1 MSSNLAVRLG
11 LVGLLIGATV
21 SSAAAD
27 PAVRFDRI
35 QGTLETADSSK
46 HDLTLRLRD
55 GSKAAVH
62 VSDTAWVHLVMA
74 ADDIDRRPNL
84 PDLYVLPKGVRLMAS
99 GLIYADKD
107 ELEAKEVVEFG
118 PDAAAPVIE
127 AADWWSAEARELA
140 RFWVRNQGEQSDLSL
155 DPALYRTR
163 VTKSGSKRPDQENL
177 QETDTLSRLV
187 YGLSSTYITTG
198 DTWMID
204 AARRLVAYQRRTMR
218 YQSSDG
224 REVYWAHA
232 VRNGKPVLAS
242 LFADDAG
249 TIPLYEQI
257 YALAGLTQY
266 WRVTGD
272 PEVLDDIRRS
282 IAFMDHH
289 FWDGAPADPL
299 RQGYFSH
306 ADPATF
312 DPAATTATNRLRKN
326 WNSVGDHLP
335 AYLINLYLGTG
346 DPALLTRMR
355 QLGALIVAHFPDPG
369 SPFVLERFH
378 QDWTPDLG
386 YAWQQ
391 DRAVIGHNL
400 KIAWILT
407 SLHSVTGDDGL
418 MDVARRCADSMMV
431 HGEDLRRGGWYDV
444 IQRHPDPRTGRYELV
459 WHDRKAWW
467 QQEQGILANYALFGT
482 TGDQRYLETAR
493 AGSTFY
499 NASFVDHDDGEV
511 FFDVQGDG
519 TPYLIGDRADKG
531 SHSKSGYHDMEL
543 AYFAHLYTNL
553 LVAHRPVGLHFRPL
567 HAAEGQVLALQPIP
581 FPKGKV
587 RLASVTIDGQ
597 PTAAFDPMAMTVHL
611 PRSDRPLEVTAVL
624 APAQP

>member
-1 MSSNLAVRLG
+1 VLFRSG
-11 LVGLLIGATV
+11 LVL
-21 SSAAAD
+21 SAAVSFATAD
-27 PAVRFDRI
+27 PAVRFDEI
-35 QGTLETADSSK
+35 QGTLEMADAAGRE
-46 HDLTLRLRD
+46 LTLQLHD
-55 GSKAAVH
+55 GSKAVVH
-62 VSDTAWVHLVMA
+62 VSDTAWIHLVRA
-74 ADDIDRRPNL
+74 ADDLDRRPAL
-84 PDLYVLPKGVRLMAS
+84 PDLYALPKGTRLLAS
-99 GLIYADKD
+99 GLVYADRD
-107 ELEAKEVVEFG
+107 ELVAKEIVEFG
-118 PDAAAPVIE
+118 PDATAPVIE
-127 AADWWSAEARELA
+127 AADWWPAQARELA
-140 RFWVRNQGEQSDLSL
+140 RFWVRNQGERSDLSL
-155 DPALYRTR
+155 DPDRYRTR
-163 VTKSGSKRPDQENL
+163 VTKSGSKRPDEANL

-187 YGLSSTYITTG
+187 YGLTSTYITTG
-198 DTWMID
+198 DAWMID
-204 AARRLVAYQRRTMR
+204 AARRLVDYQRRMMR
-218 YQSSDG
+218 YQSPDG

-232 VRNGKPVLAS
+232 VRSGKPILAS
-242 LFADDAG
+242 LSADDAG

-257 YALAGLTQY
+257 YAIAGLTQY

-272 PEVLDDIRRS
+272 PDVLDDIRRS
-282 IAFMDHH
+282 IAFMDDH
-289 FWDGAPADPL
+289 FWDSASAEPL

-306 ADPATF
+306 VDPATF
-312 DPAATTATNRLRKN
+312 DPAAVPAANRLRKN

-346 DPALLTRMR
+346 DPVLLRRMR
-355 QLGALIVAHFPDPG
+355 QLGALIVAHFPDPS
-369 SPFVLERFH
+369 SPFVLERFN

-418 MDVARRCADSMMV
+418 MELARRCADGMMV

-482 TGDQRYLETAR
+482 TGDPRYLETAR
-493 AGSTFY
+493 AGSAFY
-499 NASFVDHDDGEV
+499 NASFVDHDDGEI

-519 TPYLIGDRADKG
+519 TPYLVGDRADKG

-553 LVAHRPVGLHFRPL
+553 LVARRPVGLHFRPL
-567 HAAEGQVLALQPIP
+567 RAEEGQVLALQPIP
-581 FPKGKV
+581 FPAGRV
-587 RLASVTIDGQ
+587 RLDSVTIDGQ
-597 PTAAFDPMAMTVHL
+597 PAAAFDQVAMTVRL
-611 PRSDRPLEVTAVL
+611 PRSSRPLEVTAIL
-624 APAQP
+624 KPTQP